1 MLEPMQFLY
10 IMGKMNDI
18 DRAIE
23 KYIARYDIQLEYALK
38 EIADTTDMES
48 CLSENPYTVHMIKAD
63 KLAQKL
69 NLDANIWAKTD
80 ETEAIETIEMAHD
93 FFDRRGDYFKELEVR
108 RDVIKAVISD
118 LEPFISMNV
127 DMLSLKAM
135 EFIKF
140 RFGKMPI
147 VNFQQFEIYI
157 HDKEDI
163 IFIESMRDSAYVY
176 GVYFVPDVKG
186 DKVDSI
192 LSSLNFEQIT
202 IPFEYEDQVF
212 FETPAKAYELMQT
225 ELDLCE
231 KEIRAKHNETIYT
244 FGMNT
249 SDITSAYNTLKNMQS
264 FYELR
269 KYAVRTC
276 SDHYIFVG
284 WATES
289 EAERIKWDIENDE
302 QIILMNEEAKGSQ
315 SSIPP
320 TSLKNNP
327 LVSPFE
333 FFIRAYGLPKYGE
346 IDPTPFVAG
355 TYLILFGM
363 MFGDLGQGAVL
374 SFVGYLLHR
383 LKGLELGK
391 ILGAVGV
398 SSMFFGLMYGSVF
411 GIEHL
416 LPTAWMKPAENV
428 NSILFTTLGCG
439 VVLILVAMA
448 LNIANALR
456 QNDRVRMFLGPNGVA
471 GIIFY
476 IGIITIIVDFVYG
489 GGRLGRI
496 LVVPFVIVPLGI
508 IAFRNQIG
516 SYLVTRR
523 LKVEGGVAL
532 FILETVIETF
542 EILLTYFTN
551 TVSFVRVGAFAL
563 SHAGM
568 MSVVLLLA
576 GGEGNL
582 SIPVMI
588 VGNVLVIG
596 MEGLVVGIQALR
608 IEFYELFSRYYEGG
622 GREFVPTHGS
632 DVKADIKYVA

>member
-1 MLEPMQFLY
+1 MLESMQFIY
-10 IMGKMNDI
+10 IMGMMNDI

-23 KYIARYDIQLEYALK
+23 KYIAKYDIQLEYALK
-38 EIADTTDMES
+38 EIADTKGMES
-48 CLSENPYTVHMIKAD
+48 CLSENPYTIHMIKAD
-63 KLAQKL
+63 KLAQNL
-69 NLDANIWAKTD
+69 NLIADAWTSMS
-80 ETEAIETIEMAHD
+80 ELQAIETIEMAYD
-93 FFDRRGDYFKELEVR
+93 FFDRRADYFKELEVR
-108 RDVIKAVISD
+108 RDVIKGVIND
-118 LEPFISMNV
+118 LEPFVSMKV
-127 DMLSLKAM
+127 DMPLLKEM

-163 IFIESMRDSAYVY
+163 IFIESTRDSAYVY
-176 GVYFVPDVKG
+176 GVYFVPDVRG
-186 DKVDSI
+186 EKVDSI
-192 LSSLNFEQIT
+192 LSSLNFEQII

-212 FETPAKAYELMQT
+212 FETPAKAYELMQV
-225 ELDLCE
+225 ELDLCT

-244 FGMNT
+244 FGMNI
-249 SDITSAYNTLKNMQS
+249 SDIASAYNTLKKLQS
-264 FYELR
+264 LYELR
-269 KYAVRTC
+269 KYAVKTC
-276 SDHYIFVG
+276 NDYYVFVG

-289 EAERIKWDIENDE
+289 EAERMKWDIDSDE
-302 QIILMNEEAKGSQ
+302 KIMLMNEEPKASQ
-315 SSIPP
+315 SSTPP

-327 LVSPFE
+327 IVSPFE
-333 FFIRAYGLPKYGE
+333 FFVRAYGLPKYGE

-374 SFVGYLLHR
+374 SLAGYLFHKF
-383 LKGLELGK
+383 KGVELGK
-391 ILGAVGV
+391 ILGSVGI

-411 GIEHL
+411 GIEHM
-416 LPTAWMKPAENV
+416 LPTIWMKPAENV
-428 NSILFTTLGCG
+428 NSILFMTLGCG
-439 VVLILVAMA
+439 IVLILVAMS
-448 LNIANALR
+448 LNIANAIRLK
-456 QNDRVRMFLGPNGVA
+456 DRARLFFGPNGVA
-471 GIIFY
+471 GMVFY
-476 IGIITIIVDFVYG
+476 IGIIAIITDFVYG
-489 GGRLGRI
+489 SRRLGTI
-496 LVVPFVIVPLGI
+496 LVVPFVIVPLSI

-516 SYLVTRR
+516 SYLETKK
-523 LKVEGGVAL
+523 LNIEGGAAL
-532 FILETVIETF
+532 FILERAIETF

-582 SIPVMI
+582 SLPVMI

-622 GREFVPTHGS
+622 GREFVPSYGS
-632 DVKADIKYVA
+632 DIKYVA

>member
-10 IMGKMNDI
+10 IMGKMDDI

-23 KYIARYDIQLEYALK
+23 KYIAKYDIQLEYALK
-38 EIADTTDMES
+38 EIADTKGMES
-48 CLSENPYTVHMIKAD
+48 CLTENPYTAHMTKAD
-63 KLAQKL
+63 KLAQNL
-69 NLDANIWAKTD
+69 NLTADAWVKVSEAA
-80 ETEAIETIEMAHD
+80 AIETIEMAHD
-93 FFDRRGDYFKELEVR
+93 FFDRRADYFKELEMR
-108 RDVIKAVISD
+108 RDVIKGVISD
-118 LEPFISMNV
+118 LEPFVSMEV
-127 DMLSLKAM
+127 DMLSLKEM

-147 VNFQQFEIYI
+147 VNFRQFEIYI
-157 HDKEDI
+157 HDKEEI
-163 IFIESMRDSAYVY
+163 IFIESKRDDAYVY
-176 GVYFVPDVKG
+176 GVYFVSAARG

-225 ELDLCE
+225 ELDLCT
-231 KEIRAKHNETIYT
+231 KEIRTKHNETIYT
-244 FGMNT
+244 FGMNI
-249 SDITSAYNTLKNMQS
+249 SDITSAYNTLKRLQGL
-264 FYELR
+264 YELR
-269 KYAVRTC
+269 KYAAKTC
-276 SDHYIFVG
+276 NDYYIFVG
-284 WATES
+284 WATEA
-289 EAERIKWDIENDE
+289 EAERIKWDIESDE
-302 QIILMNEEAKGSQ
+302 KIMLMNEEAKVSQ
-315 SSIPP
+315 NSIPP

-327 LVSPFE
+327 VVSPFE
-333 FFIRAYGLPKYGE
+333 FFVRAYGLPKYGE

-355 TYLILFGM
+355 TYLVLFGM

-374 SFVGYLLHR
+374 SLLGYLLYK

-391 ILGAVGV
+391 ILGSVGA
-398 SSMFFGLMYGSVF
+398 SSMFFGFMYGSVF
-411 GIEHL
+411 GLEHV
-416 LPTAWMKPAENV
+416 LPTVWMKPAENV
-428 NSILFTTLGCG
+428 NSILFITLGCG
-439 VVLILVAMA
+439 IALILVSMA
-448 LNIANALR
+448 LNIANAVRLK
-456 QNDRVRMFLGPNGVA
+456 DRVRLFFGPNGVA
-471 GIIFY
+471 GVVFY
-476 IGIITIIVDFVYG
+476 IGIIAILVDFVYG
-489 GGRLGRI
+489 EGRVGTV
-496 LVVPFVIVPLGI
+496 LVVPFVIIPLAI

-516 SYLVTRR
+516 SYLETKR
-523 LKVEGGVAL
+523 LNIESGAAL
-532 FILETVIETF
+532 FILETAIETF

-582 SIPVMI
+582 SIPVLI

-622 GREFVPTHGS
+622 GREFVPSHG
-632 DVKADIKYVA
+632 INT

>member
-1 MLEPMQFLY
+1 
-10 IMGKMNDI
+10 
-18 DRAIE
+18 
-23 KYIARYDIQLEYALK
+23 
-38 EIADTTDMES
+38 
-48 CLSENPYTVHMIKAD
+48 
-63 KLAQKL
+63 
-69 NLDANIWAKTD
+69 
-80 ETEAIETIEMAHD
+80 
-93 FFDRRGDYFKELEVR
+93 
-108 RDVIKAVISD
+108 
-118 LEPFISMNV
+118 
-127 DMLSLKAM
+127 
-135 EFIKF
+135 
-140 RFGKMPI
+140 
-147 VNFQQFEIYI
+147 
-157 HDKEDI
+157 
-163 IFIESMRDSAYVY
+163 
-176 GVYFVPDVKG
+176 
-186 DKVDSI
+186 
-192 LSSLNFEQIT
+192 LNFEQIT

-212 FETPAKAYELMQT
+212 FETPAKAHELMQV
-225 ELDLCE
+225 ELDLCV
-231 KEIRAKHNETIYT
+231 KEIRAKHNETLYT
-244 FGMNT
+244 FGMNI
-249 SDITSAYNTLKNMQS
+249 SDITSAYNTLKRLQS
-264 FYELR
+264 LYELR
-269 KYAVRTC
+269 KYAARTS

-302 QIILMNEEAKGSQ
+302 KIMLMNEEAKGAQ

-320 TSLKNNP
+320 TSLKNNSI
-327 LVSPFE
+327 VSPFE
-333 FFIRAYGLPKYGE
+333 FFVRAYGLPKYGE

-355 TYLILFGM
+355 TYLVLFGM

-374 SFVGYLLHR
+374 SLVGYLLHKF
-383 LKGLELGK
+383 KGLELGK

-416 LPTAWMKPAENV
+416 LPTVWMKPAENV
-428 NSILFTTLGCG
+428 NSILFITLGCG
-439 VVLILVAMA
+439 IALILVAMA
-448 LNIANALR
+448 LNIANAVR
-456 QNDRVRMFLGPNGVA
+456 AKDRVRLFFGPNGVA
-471 GIIFY
+471 GVVFY
-476 IGIITIIVDFVYG
+476 IGIIAIIVDFVYG
-489 GGRLGRI
+489 GGRLGAV
-496 LVVPFVIVPLGI
+496 LAVPFVIIPLAI

-516 SYLVTRR
+516 SYLETKR
-523 LKVEGGVAL
+523 LNIESGVGL

-632 DVKADIKYVA
+632 GIKSDIKYVA